1 MKTVKQMIL
10 VMALGLICFSCK
22 SETAEDKNEIASIA
36 ATDKAP
42 KRVKAENAKTQFVK
56 SGNLK
61 YAYRVI
67 GKKSEVPVVM
77 LQRFR
82 GTMDDWDP
90 AFINELGKERTVL
103 VFNNAGVASSNGE
116 VPTTIKGMADHA
128 ARFAKALGYNKVDVA
143 GWSMGGF
150 VAQVMAIEYPNLVR
164 KLVLIGTG
172 PGGGPDTPAPTEGVF
187 DVATHSSYAEEDH
200 QYLFFTM
207 NKEDVSSVQASLD
220 RISKSHGGK
229 LETPTTP
236 TVMQRQAQA
245 IDAFWKGQGDYY
257 SKLKTMKHETL
268 ILNGDRDK
276 FFNVAGQWVLHREIP
291 NSRLAIY
298 PMAGHGAHHEY
309 PQHSGSTITNFLDL

>member
-1 MKTVKQMIL
+1 MV
-10 VMALGLICFSCK
+10 LGLIFFNCRSEPAEVK
-22 SETAEDKNEIASIA
+22 TETASVNAGEKG
-36 ATDKAP
+36 TKGT
-42 KRVKAENAKTQFVK
+42 KAENAKTQFVE

-61 YAYRVI
+61 YAYRVV

-103 VFNNAGVASSNGE
+103 VFNNAGVASSTGD

-128 ARFAKALGYNKVDVA
+128 AKFVRALGYEKVDVA

-150 VAQVMAIEYPNLVR
+150 VAQVMAIEYPYLVR

-187 DVATHSSYAEEDH
+187 EVATHPSYAEEDH

-207 NKEDVSSVQASLD
+207 NEEDVSSVQASLD
-220 RISKSHGGK
+220 RISKSHGGN

-257 SKLKTMKHETL
+257 VKLRFLKHETL

-276 FFNVAGQWVLHREIP
+276 FFNVAGQWVLYREIP
-291 NSRLAIY
+291 NARLAIY

-309 PQHSGSTITNFLDL
+309 PEHSGNTINNFLDL